1 MSEILPG
8 LYRAEVAA
16 TDDPQERGR
25 VRVRLTG
32 MDSPEIPADRLPWA
46 EIGAAFVTTDACDI
60 PHYDIGDRVWVSF
73 EHGLKHMP
81 VVMGGIATNAGGL
94 PALPIENL
102 GDYPETRKRWR
113 RQDRYGNFI
122 ELSEVTNE
130 RHVKI
135 GSGNASV
142 TVSQRG
148 NRISIQADGP
158 VSVKATSVNVDAAK
172 VSIDGGDVA
181 VEATATFLGT
191 PIPWGVA
198 QLLSNSEVQIGVPM
212 LSNPFGTVNIGQ
224 YLDTLLVPRQTY
236 TVNVCPVMVQIGRA
250 VPLLGIPTLTATVDA
265 SLQVTIGSLTTLL
278 TSVNG
283 VSVWIGGSTTA
294 VVSVDGVA
302 IALGGL
308 KTATIGLAAPAIN
321 VAGALTQTG
330 PTTLTGALALTGA
343 ATILGNVSILGN
355 LMVNGVNFS
364 THVHA
369 TAPDGPV
376 SPPT

>member
-236 TVNVCPVMVQIGRA
+236 TVNVCPVMVQIGKA
-250 VPLLGIPTLTATVDA
+250 VPLLGIPTLLATVDA
-265 SLQVTIGSLTTLL
+265 SLMVTIGSLTTAI
-278 TSVNG
+278 TSIGG
-283 VSVWIGGSTTA
+283 VSVW
-294 VVSVDGVA
+294 
-302 IALGGL
+302 LGGL
-308 KTATIGLAAPAIN
+308 TTAIIDVKATGTIGMTAPAITM
-321 VAGALTQTG
+321 AGALTQTG
-330 PTTLTGALALTGA
+330 PTALTGP
-343 ATILGNVSILGN
+343 LGVTGAFGVTGPVSILGN
-355 LMVNGVNFS
+355 VTILGNLLVNGIPFS
-364 THVHA
+364 SHKHLS
-369 TAPDGPV
+369 PHGPTG
-376 SPPT
+376 PPL